1 MGQINDCLSSE
12 FWVLIWELQVRLS
25 NMNIPSSLADT
36 DDPSFCKCIWK
47 LWVYSMWLNNHFI
60 CKWFVCASKFHS
72 YHYTCKRLVWLV
84 HRHDERIQKTSSRVH
99 GLMEDADW
107 RTVCMVET
115 FIYGLIIF
123 ISYTLGDFIWVLPG
137 IKYNLWPWLSEWGSE
152 HTLSL
157 KG

>member
-1 MGQINDCLSSE
+1 
-12 FWVLIWELQVRLS
+12 
-25 NMNIPSSLADT
+25 
-36 DDPSFCKCIWK
+36 
-47 LWVYSMWLNNHFI
+47 MWLNNHFI
-60 CKWFVCASKFHS
+60 CKWFVCASKFHSYHYTCKWFICASKLHSYHYTCKWFSCASKLHSYHYKCKWFVCASKFHS

-107 RTVCMVET
+107 RTVYMVET

-157 KG
+157 KR